1 MLLAPQPQRLSQKSN
16 PYVGTFHHGHEAS
29 KRLGGG
35 GEKSPPHGPLIVGG
49 VQQRSPMLTSQGG
62 SPAVRGMCEAMTSQT
77 HRERMKQAL
86 QLNASVPSDP
96 EMCGLQALLP
106 RQSGIDL
113 LCAFLCECVPPLSPV
128 FPRKVT
134 YASTHAQQGSRC
146 STLLARDRLE
156 SVSRC

>member
-1 MLLAPQPQRLSQKSN
+1 
-16 PYVGTFHHGHEAS
+16 
-29 KRLGGG
+29 
-35 GEKSPPHGPLIVGG
+35 
-49 VQQRSPMLTSQGG
+49 MLTSQGG

-113 LCAFLCECVPPLSPV
+113 LCASCASVCHPCPRSPHAKSHMHQHTHNRDPGAV
-128 FPRKVT
+128 RCWRGIVWKVC
-134 YASTHAQQGSRC
+134 QG
-146 STLLARDRLE
+146 AE
-156 SVSRC
+156 SEKSAAVVKKYVETR

>member
-1 MLLAPQPQRLSQKSN
+1 M
-16 PYVGTFHHGHEAS
+16 
-29 KRLGGG
+29 
-35 GEKSPPHGPLIVGG
+35 
-49 VQQRSPMLTSQGG
+49 
-62 SPAVRGMCEAMTSQT
+62 RGMCEAMTSQT